1 MHTGATYIR
10 ALQLC
15 YGIRPYNPSRSK
27 SQPPNL
33 YNIIQVPKPG
43 RQLTVNLVK
52 RTLAPIR
59 PSLSGP
65 LPSAGQTPARLTLKI
80 TTPKARPAGVTPSRR
95 APLVTGGLKYA
106 IKFGPGSAS
115 LTTNASVS
123 VGERSKLEPGSGNL
137 EALVV
142 PGTYQL
148 TIITEGGMALSECAG
163 PPT

>member
-1 MHTGATYIR
+1 
-10 ALQLC
+10 
-15 YGIRPYNPSRSK
+15 
-27 SQPPNL
+27 
-33 YNIIQVPKPG
+33 
-43 RQLTVNLVK
+43 
-52 RTLAPIR
+52 
-59 PSLSGP
+59 
-65 LPSAGQTPARLTLKI
+65 
-80 TTPKARPAGVTPSRR
+80 
-95 APLVTGGLKYA
+95 VTGGLKYA